1 MKVSPV
7 ACLTGDEHEKEVSQ
21 EEEEEEEE
29 DMAVYATCK

>member
-21 EEEEEEEE
+21 EEEEEE